1 MFTVERIKQHKQ
13 DRRTM
18 KEILEQWNGKF
29 EIDGE
34 IAVNLD
40 DLKVKD
46 GDEFHV
52 KLLSKRREVSDDN
65 MQRR

>member
-1 MFTVERIKQHKQ
+1 MKQ
-13 DRRTM
+13 
-18 KEILEQWNGKF
+18 ILEQWDGKF
-29 EIDGE
+29 IVNDE

-52 KLLSKRREVSDDN
+52 RLLSKRREIDDE
-65 MQRR
+65 MSRDRLF